1 MTNIV
6 SSLEW
11 RYATKKFDENK
22 AVSVEDIAIIKDVL
36 RLTPSSFG
44 LQPWK
49 FVIVENKEIQK
60 SLVPH
65 SWHQNQIAEASHL
78 LVLCRKN
85 TLDEGFVQDY
95 IDDYA
100 ATAGI
105 EKENLDGYKDMMN
118 GYLSGLE
125 TEAKNIW
132 ANKQIYIA
140 LGNVMTALAD
150 MKIDSCPIEGFIAPE
165 YDNILWLA
173 DKGLSSVVVLP
184 IGYRSEE
191 DTHAAD
197 PKIRFKNEDLF
208 VEM

>member
-22 AVSVEDIAIIKDVL
+22 AVSAEDIAIIKDVL

-118 GYLSGLE
+118 GTKPG
-125 TEAKNIW
+125 
-132 ANKQIYIA
+132 NKGR
-140 LGNVMTALAD
+140 LV
-150 MKIDSCPIEGFIAPE
+150 
-165 YDNILWLA
+165 
-173 DKGLSSVVVLP
+173 
-184 IGYRSEE
+184 
-191 DTHAAD
+191 
-197 PKIRFKNEDLF
+197 
-208 VEM
+208 